1 MRISDWSSDVCSSD
15 LVSVLRTNQS
25 GAAQAE
31 RERHAVFSI
40 LGGVLVVQLVVD
52 ALLTP
57 DMTLSSLDS
66 VGSLAVILRIVT
78 AVSILL
84 LIHYLYLSATP
95 ASRLG
100 LRLLSVGLGRSEERR
115 DGKECG

>member
-1 MRISDWSSDVCSSD
+1 MCALVTGVQTCALPIF
-15 LVSVLRTNQS
+15 VSVLRTNQS

-40 LGGVLVVQLVVD
+40 LGGGLVVQLVVD
-52 ALLTP
+52 ALRTR

-78 AVSILL
+78 AV
-84 LIHYLYLSATP
+84 
-95 ASRLG
+95 
-100 LRLLSVGLGRSEERR
+100 RSEEHTSELQSLMRR
-115 DGKECG
+115 SYAVFGLKKDRQ

>member
-1 MRISDWSSDVCSSD
+1 MIRRPPRSTRTDTLCPYTTLFRS
-15 LVSVLRTNQS
+15 LV
-25 GAAQAE
+25 G
-31 RERHAVFSI
+31 
-40 LGGVLVVQLVVD
+40 D

-84 LIHYLYLSATP
+84 LIHNLYLSATP
-95 ASRLG
+95 ASRFG
-100 LRLLSVGLGRSEERR
+100 LRMLSVGLGAAMVYDLDLYTVAFLNRAVSSNLFNKIGRAHV
-115 DGKECG
+115 

>member
-1 MRISDWSSDVCSSD
+1 MISAAALYGGNVLSAISLFETLRNVAWTGF

-57 DMTLSSLDS
+57 DMPLSS
-66 VGSLAVILRIVT
+66 R
-78 AVSILL
+78 
-84 LIHYLYLSATP
+84 SA
-95 ASRLG
+95 A
-100 LRLLSVGLGRSEERR
+100 RR
-115 DGKECG
+115 VGKECVSTCRSRWSLYH

>member
-1 MRISDWSSDVCSSD
+1 MIRRPPRSTRTDTLCPYTTLFRS
-15 LVSVLRTNQS
+15 LV
-25 GAAQAE
+25 G
-31 RERHAVFSI
+31 
-40 LGGVLVVQLVVD
+40 D

-84 LIHYLYLSATP
+84 LIHNLYLSATP
-95 ASRLG
+95 ASRFG
-100 LRLLSVGLGRSEERR
+100 LRMLSVGLGAAMVYDLNLYTIAFLNRAVSDRKSTR
-115 DGKECG
+115 LNSSH

>member
-15 LVSVLRTNQS
+15 LISLFETLRNVAWTGFLVSVLRTNQS

-66 VGSLAVILRIVT
+66 VGSLAEIG
-78 AVSILL
+78 
-84 LIHYLYLSATP
+84 SA
-95 ASRLG
+95 SCR
-100 LRLLSVGLGRSEERR
+100 ERV
-115 DGKECG
+115 CQYV